1 MVLDYFAYWNGA
13 QLRDLFEAVVAITSG
28 PSYQGLIKSAV
39 LAGFLVTLTTALFR
53 WQGMAAKTFLFAVV
67 LFYSLLLI
75 PKTDLSIHDERPEL
89 YMSSKMCLSASAFLP
104 LSLQESGIF

>member
-53 WQGMAAKTFLFAVV
+53 WQGMAAKTFFICGRPLF
-67 LFYSLLLI
+67 I
-75 PKTDLSIHDERPEL
+75 PS
-89 YMSSKMCLSASAFLP
+89 Y
-104 LSLQESGIF
+104 

>member
-53 WQGMAAKTFLFAVV
+53 
-67 LFYSLLLI
+67 
-75 PKTDLSIHDERPEL
+75 
-89 YMSSKMCLSASAFLP
+89 
-104 LSLQESGIF
+104 